1 MKKKNKK
8 LLDEFNKKFVGSGL
22 FVVEVNGEGV
32 SSGKT
37 DKKKK
42 V

>member
-22 FVVEVNGEGV
+22 FVVEVNGEEV

-37 DKKKK
+37 IKKKK